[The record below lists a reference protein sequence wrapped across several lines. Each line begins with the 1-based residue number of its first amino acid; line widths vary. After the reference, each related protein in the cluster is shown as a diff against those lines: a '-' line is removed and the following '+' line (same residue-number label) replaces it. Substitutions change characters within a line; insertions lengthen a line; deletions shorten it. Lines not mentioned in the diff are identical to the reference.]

1 MRKGNGQ
8 PDWMSGIR
16 DAGLLGGLPD
26 DDVGGP
32 SMMLA
37 RVDMCGHS
45 TACSLSGDIAVEKR
59 RTPHP

>member
-16 DAGLLGGLPD
+16 DAGLLGRSPD

-32 SMMLA
+32 SVILT
-37 RVDMCGHS
+37 RVDACGHS
-45 TACSLSGDIAVEKR
+45 TACSLGGDIAVEER